1 MSIDTSINT
10 GSLDR
15 SMSQGQP
22 ADIGLRSQRESG
34 QVEARAIESTQKT
47 VDQRQVAN
55 RQMDPEIE
63 AQAIQEAADQIG
75 QFLNVINSDLNIAV
89 DRDVNKTVVKV
100 VNRTNDE
107 VIRQIPS
114 EEVLALMRR
123 MSEIANQS
131 AGGASGMLLSDQ
143 A

>member
-15 SMSQGQP
+15 SANQGQP
-22 ADIGLRSQRESG
+22 AEIGLRNQRQAG
-34 QVEARAIESTQKT
+34 QIEARAVESSERSTETRK
-47 VDQRQVAN
+47 
-55 RQMDPEIE
+55 MDPERE
-63 AQAIQEAADQIG
+63 AQAIQEAADQLG
-75 QFLNVINSDLNIAV
+75 SFLNVISSDLNITV

-100 VNRTNDE
+100 INRESDE

-123 MSEIANQS
+123 MSEIANQA
-131 AGGASGMLLSDQ
+131 AGDTSGMLLSDQ

>member
-10 GSLDR
+10 GGLDR
-15 SMSQGQP
+15 SVNQGQP
-22 ADIGLRSQRESG
+22 AEIGLRNQREVG
-34 QVEARAIESTQKT
+34 QVEARAVESSEKT
-47 VDQRQVAN
+47 TEVRK
-55 RQMDPEIE
+55 MDPERE

-75 QFLNVINSDLNIAV
+75 QFLNIMNSDLNIAV
-89 DRDVNKTVVKV
+89 DRDVNRTVVKV

-114 EEVLALMRR
+114 EEVLSLMRR
-123 MSEIANQS
+123 MSEIASQS

>member
-1 MSIDTSINT
+1 MSIDTSINI
-10 GSLDR
+10 GGLDR
-15 SMSQGQP
+15 SVSQGQP
-22 ADIGLRSQRESG
+22 AEIGLRNQREAG
-34 QVEARAIESTQKT
+34 QIEARAVENTQSTTES
-47 VDQRQVAN
+47 RQI
-55 RQMDPEIE
+55 DPEVE

-100 VNRTNDE
+100 INRSNDE

-114 EEVLALMRR
+114 EEVLSLMRR
-123 MSEIANQS
+123 MSEIASQS

>member
-10 GSLDR
+10 GGFDR
-15 SMSQGQP
+15 SVSQGQP
-22 ADIGLRSQRESG
+22 AEIGLRNQREAG
-34 QVEARAIESTQKT
+34 QVEARAVENTQRSAES
-47 VDQRQVAN
+47 
-55 RQMDPEIE
+55 RQMDPERE

-89 DRDVNKTVVKV
+89 DQDVNRTVVKV
-100 VNRTNDE
+100 INRSNDE

-114 EEVLALMRR
+114 EEVLSLMRR
-123 MSEIANQS
+123 MSEIANQT

>member
-10 GSLDR
+10 GSFDR
-15 SMSQGQP
+15 SVSQGQP
-22 ADIGLRSQRESG
+22 AEIGLRNQRQAG
-34 QVEARAIESTQKT
+34 QVEARAVENA
-47 VDQRQVAN
+47 QRAKEE
-55 RQMDPEIE
+55 RQIDPERE

-89 DRDVNKTVVKV
+89 DREVNRTVVKV
-100 VNRTNDE
+100 INRSNDE

-131 AGGASGMLLSDQ
+131 SGGASGMLLSDQ

>member
-1 MSIDTSINT
+1 MSIDTSIST

-15 SMSQGQP
+15 SVSQGQP
-22 ADIGLRSQRESG
+22 ADIGLRNQRQAG
-34 QVEARAIESTQKT
+34 QVEARAVESTQRT
-47 VDQRQVAN
+47 TEQRQAES
-55 RQMDPEIE
+55 RQIDPELE

-100 VNRTNDE
+100 INRTNDE

-131 AGGASGMLLSDQ
+131 AGGASGVLLTDQ

>member
-10 GSLDR
+10 GGLDR
-15 SMSQGQP
+15 SVSQGQP
-22 ADIGLRSQRESG
+22 AEIGLRNQREAG
-34 QVEARAIESTQKT
+34 QIEARAVENTQSTTES
-47 VDQRQVAN
+47 RQI
-55 RQMDPEIE
+55 DPEVE

-100 VNRTNDE
+100 INRSNDE

-114 EEVLALMRR
+114 EEVLSLMRR
-123 MSEIANQS
+123 MSEIASQS

>member
-10 GSLDR
+10 GSFDR
-15 SMSQGQP
+15 SVSQGQP
-22 ADIGLRSQRESG
+22 ADIGLRNQRQAG
-34 QVEARAIESTQKT
+34 QVEARAVENTQR
-47 VDQRQVAN
+47 VADQRQI
-55 RQMDPEIE
+55 DPERE

-89 DRDVNKTVVKV
+89 DRDVNRTVVKV
-100 VNRTNDE
+100 INRTNDE

-123 MSEIANQS
+123 MGEIANQS
-131 AGGASGMLLSDQ
+131 AGGSSGVLLSDQ
-143 A
+143 V

>member
-1 MSIDTSINT
+1 MSIDTSINV
-10 GSLDR
+10 GGLDR
-15 SMSQGQP
+15 SVSQGQP
-22 ADIGLRSQRESG
+22 AEIGLRNQREAG
-34 QVEARAIESTQKT
+34 QIEARAVENTQSTAES
-47 VDQRQVAN
+47 
-55 RQMDPEIE
+55 RQMDPEVE

-89 DRDVNKTVVKV
+89 DRDVNRTVVKV
-100 VNRTNDE
+100 INRTNDE

-114 EEVLALMRR
+114 EEVLSLMRR

>member
-10 GSLDR
+10 GGLDR
-15 SMSQGQP
+15 SVSQGQP
-22 ADIGLRSQRESG
+22 AEIGLRNQRQAG
-34 QVEARAIESTQKT
+34 QIEARAVESTQRT
-47 VDQRQVAN
+47 NEVRQTET
-55 RQMDPEIE
+55 RQMDPERE

-75 QFLNVINSDLNIAV
+75 EFLNVINSDLNIAV
-89 DRDVNKTVVKV
+89 DRDVNRTVVKV
-100 VNRTNDE
+100 INRTNDE

-114 EEVLALMRR
+114 EEVLSLMRR
-123 MSEIANQS
+123 MSDIANQS

>member
-15 SMSQGQP
+15 SVSQGQP
-22 ADIGLRSQRESG
+22 ADIGLRNQRQAG
-34 QVEARAIESTQKT
+34 QVEARAVENTQRISE
-47 VDQRQVAN
+47 QRQI
-55 RQMDPEIE
+55 DPERE

-89 DRDVNKTVVKV
+89 DRDVNRTVVKV
-100 VNRTNDE
+100 INRTNDE

-114 EEVLALMRR
+114 EEVLSLMRR
-123 MSEIANQS
+123 MGEIANQS